1 MSLIDS
7 ALLDYCA
14 GTQIKSG
21 RYRPLPFATKSVTT
35 LSLCCRRSITDGL
48 YPVSN
53 RAKTPSQ
60 FGFYEARNVMGDREL
75 VEKAE
80 NNKKSVDTCA
90 ALSREVESA
99 QYSNL
104 RPMSVSSTAEP
115 RILDFK
121 ESEAIQAK
129 LQAIAAQKK
138 CSTLSPG
145 RGFSIANSAF
155 EAEPGGTQI
164 GHVAPD
170 HVFSSDPYQS
180 SSRMTVRTAESRPI
194 LTCPAGQ
201 LDFDKEDVWGKKIID
216 KKLFGDKLSKK
227 DVDFAPV
234 PTLYP
239 AASQLFD
246 RVDRNQ
252 DGTMSNREITRALNS
267 EELNEK
273 EKGMLEIIKKNR
285 DSIDNDGNGI
295 SMRDIK
301 EFDAKVVEYNRELSM
316 VRKFAPETSEFAR
329 ALHLR
334 GKSID
339 DNHDGKFSKEEL
351 QNFYVECKKEFL
363 SKPTEEGKRELQAL
377 GWGLANYDRF
387 SLLTGRPGGG
397 QVTIQ
402 SVRSQALRELD
413 RGMPREFQ
421 ENFLST
427 SDRHRVERYQQ
438 SS

>member
-1 MSLIDS
+1 MPRL
-7 ALLDYCA
+7 
-14 GTQIKSG
+14 
-21 RYRPLPFATKSVTT
+21 
-35 LSLCCRRSITDGL
+35 
-48 YPVSN
+48 
-53 RAKTPSQ
+53 SQ

-75 VEKAE
+75 VERAE

-99 QYSNL
+99 QFSNL
-104 RPMSVSSTAEP
+104 RPMSVSSTNESD
-115 RILDFK
+115 ILDFK
-121 ESEAIQAK
+121 ESESIQAK

-138 CSTLSPG
+138 CSTLGAG
-145 RGFSIANSAF
+145 RGFSIGNSAY
-155 EAEPGGTQI
+155 EAEPGGTHI

-170 HVFSSDPYQS
+170 HVFSYDPYQS
-180 SSRMTVRTAESRPI
+180 STRMTVRTAESQPL
-194 LTCPAGQ
+194 LTCPGH
-201 LDFDKEDVWGKKIID
+201 LDFEKDDVWGKKIFD
-216 KKLFGDKLSKK
+216 KKLIGDKLSKK

-234 PTLYP
+234 NTLYP
-239 AASQLFD
+239 VASQLFD
-246 RVDRNQ
+246 SVDRNR
-252 DGTMSNREITRALNS
+252 DGTMSNREITRALS
-267 EELNEK
+267 RQELNDK
-273 EKGMLEIIKKNR
+273 EKGMLEIIKKNN

-295 SMRDIK
+295 SMREIK

-334 GKSID
+334 GKSVD
-339 DNHDGKFSKEEL
+339 DNHDGKFSREEL
-351 QNFYVECKKEFL
+351 QNFYVECKKDFL

-377 GWGLANYDRF
+377 GWGLAHYDRF
-387 SLLTGRPGGG
+387 ALLTGRPGGG
-397 QVTIQ
+397 QITIQ
-402 SVRSQALRELD
+402 SVRSQAFRELD